1 MNPDDPRYRELF
13 TRWFQFGAFCP
24 MFRVHGTAPSNGTG
38 PGKEIWRFGDE
49 TSKRL
54 LNFINLRYRL
64 LPYIYSVSWQV
75 TSNGYTMMRPLVMD
89 FSADPGVLNIGDQFM
104 FGPAI
109 MVSPVTQAGATS
121 RDLYLP
127 GSTGWYDFWTGKQ
140 ETSGKQITA
149 AAPIDILPLYIRAG
163 SIIPMGPLVQYV
175 NEKPDGP
182 IELRIYRG
190 ADGTFTLYEDDGRTY
205 AYEKGAYATIPISWN
220 QATQTL
226 TIGQRVGTFPEMIK
240 ERTFNVIFVK
250 DNHGNGVT
258 PVDQPDRVV

>member
-1 MNPDDPRYRELF
+1 
-13 TRWFQFGAFCP
+13 

-75 TSNGYTMMRPLVMD
+75 TNNGYTMMRPLVMD
-89 FSADPGVLNIGDQFM
+89 FSDDPGVLNIGDQFM

-109 MVSPVTQAGATS
+109 IVNPVTRAEATS

-127 GSTGWYDFWTGKQ
+127 GHVGWYDFWTGKQ
-140 ETSGKQITA
+140 MIGPKQITA
-149 AAPIDILPLYIRAG
+149 AAPIDILPLYVRAG
-163 SIIPMGPLVQYV
+163 SIVPMGPLVQYA

-190 ADGTFTLYEDDGRTY
+190 ADGAFTLYEDDGCTY
-205 AYEKGAYATIPISWN
+205 AYEKCAYAIIPISWN

-226 TIGQRVGTFPEMIK
+226 TIGQRTGAFPELVK
-240 ERTFNVIFVK
+240 ERTFNIVFVK
-250 DNHGNGVT
+250 DNHGNGVE
-258 PVDQPDRVV
+258 PVDQADRAVTYSGNAISVKAAD